1 MRPLVAKIKPAHGFS
16 ELLHIGLVAIVP
28 ALVLIFVRIDFA
40 QIALAIILLSKW
52 RMFAVRPR
60 FWPAIVRA
68 NSVDIIV
75 GVAAVIFMQ
84 HSHALSLQLMYM
96 VLYELWLLLLKPAS
110 GIVLVSAQAFIGQLV
125 GLSAIFVAW
134 GGAPLAWLVFAAAL
148 VCYLSARHFFDSFDE
163 PYSKML
169 AYLWGYFSG
178 GLLWVLGHWL
188 LFYGPVA
195 QPVLILTTVGYS
207 LAALYYF
214 DHTGRLSP
222 LLRRQFMFIML
233 AIIIVIIK
241 FSDWGDKVV

>member
-1 MRPLVAKIKPAHGFS
+1 
-16 ELLHIGLVAIVP
+16 
-28 ALVLIFVRIDFA
+28 
-40 QIALAIILLSKW
+40 
-52 RMFAVRPR
+52 
-60 FWPAIVRA
+60 
-68 NSVDIIV
+68 
-75 GVAAVIFMQ
+75 
-84 HSHALSLQLMYM
+84 
-96 VLYELWLLLLKPAS
+96 
-110 GIVLVSAQAFIGQLV
+110 LVSAQAFVGQLV
-125 GLSAIFVAW
+125 GLLAIFVAW
-134 GGAPLAWLVFAAAL
+134 GGAPLGWLVLTTAL

-195 QPVLILTTVGYS
+195 QPVLILTTIGYS

-214 DHTGRLSP
+214 DHSRKLSP